1 MESSERISRRS
12 TIVEAKLNTDKKV
25 SSSCLSKSDGWLQRF
40 DLFGEHFKMK
50 IDEDE
55 SILQSTMGSILSI
68 IMMLIIGFIAYQKT
82 DVWLQKK
89 GVDIISATNDSF
101 FDDDFEFSYEDGL
114 NFAMAFTAYDD
125 VTEPILEPEYG
136 KIVFNERSWGYGSE
150 FSIEVK

>member
-1 MESSERISRRS
+1 MDPSERISRRS

-68 IMMLIIGFIAYQKT
+68 IMMLIIGWFAYQKT
-82 DVWLQKK
+82 DVWL
-89 GVDIISATNDSF
+89 
-101 FDDDFEFSYEDGL
+101 
-114 NFAMAFTAYDD
+114 
-125 VTEPILEPEYG
+125 
-136 KIVFNERSWGYGSE
+136 
-150 FSIEVK
+150 